1 VHKREEGYEGCTKG
15 DHEMAP
21 FMSSFVLMKMCALM
35 KSSIRTD
42 KGFKEVHLTAM
53 DNVVL
58 EQCDPGLAQLRC
70 CYHQI
75 LAKSA
80 LQEIC

>member
-1 VHKREEGYEGCTKG
+1 MKAAHKRTTKFT
-15 DHEMAP
+15 P
-21 FMSSFVLMKMCALM
+21 FMSSFILEKMCELV
-35 KSSIRTD
+35 KSGVRTD

-75 LAKSA
+75 LAKS
-80 LQEIC
+80 EDGP